1 MVVVTADAKPNANML
16 AAKPI
21 LIRQHAWLRKKPF
34 CSQKS
39 SLQTSHATSHPAH
52 TQSRLNAGLDVDGRG
67 MDFVVGALV
76 AVTAVVASWFA
87 VLKRIASGKGGV
99 AALGARLTLQAKREK
114 Q

>member
-1 MVVVTADAKPNANML
+1 
-16 AAKPI
+16 
-21 LIRQHAWLRKKPF
+21 
-34 CSQKS
+34 
-39 SLQTSHATSHPAH
+39 
-52 TQSRLNAGLDVDGRG
+52 